1 MRSGFMPRAA
11 TVLASVAAAASLL
24 GQPAATRA
32 QGDGA
37 AKKRN
42 PFTGNADAIKEGRAL
57 YLQHGCSGCHG
68 VQGGGGMAMP
78 LLDDTWEFGSSDD
91 VLFRLIKG
99 EIAESTMPKVWQLE
113 SDQVWKVIAYVRSLY
128 RGDPSKVDW

>member
-11 TVLASVAAAASLL
+11 TVLASAVAAASLL
-24 GQPAATRA
+24 GQPAASRA
-32 QGDGA
+32 QGGGA
-37 AKKRN
+37 AKN

-68 VQGGGGMAMP
+68 VQGGGGMATP
-78 LLDDTWEFGSSDD
+78 LLDDTWEFGSSDE

-99 EIAESTMPKVWQLE
+99 EIAESTMPKVYQLE
-113 SDQVWKVIAYVRSLY
+113 PDQVWKMIAYIRSLY